1 MRLREFHLSLMPSC
15 RNNGARVGKVE
26 GRAYANSVSG
36 FTLIE
41 LMIVVA
47 IIGIIAA
54 IAYPSYTNQVVK
66 TKRAAAAACLSE
78 QASYMER
85 FYTTNLR
92 YDEDQDENDNPL
104 TDGSLVLDCMTAG
117 QTGNDYS
124 YTIKPLKRSE
134 YTVNAAP
141 KGAQKSHDGAHC
153 GTLTLDEKGTRGADV
168 AGDDVGS
175 CW

>member
-1 MRLREFHLSLMPSC
+1 MMPFNVNNQPQERRPGSC
-15 RNNGARVGKVE
+15 PAVLPVNA
-26 GRAYANSVSG
+26 AG

-54 IAYPSYTNQVVK
+54 IAYPSYINSVVK

-78 QASYMER
+78 QANYMER

-92 YDEDQDENDNPL
+92 YDEDRDGDDNPL
-104 TDGSLVLDCMTAG
+104 DAGTLGLECMSDA
-117 QTGNDYS
+117 QTGKDYD
-124 YTIKPLKRSE
+124 YDIDDLDRSTFTLE
-134 YTVNAAP
+134 AKP
-141 KGAQKSHDGAHC
+141 KGAQASRDNC
-153 GTLTLDEKGTRGADV
+153 GTLTLNQAGTRGAD
-168 AGDDVGS
+168 GDVDH

>member
-1 MRLREFHLSLMPSC
+1 MHVNVNDQSGQYHQASPV
-15 RNNGARVGKVE
+15 NVG
-26 GRAYANSVSG
+26 G

-54 IAYPSYTNQVVK
+54 IAYPSYTNSVVK

-78 QASYMER
+78 QAGYMER

-92 YDEDQDENDNPL
+92 YDQGREDEDNPL
-104 TDGSLVLDCMTAG
+104 DAGTLELECMTGA
-117 QTGNDYS
+117 QTGKDYDYS
-124 YTIKPLKRSE
+124 IEGLGHSAF
-134 YTVNAAP
+134 TVTATP
-141 KGAQKSHDGAHC
+141 KGAQASRDDC
-153 GTLTLDEKGTRGADV
+153 GKLTLDEKGTRGAD
-168 AGDDVGS
+168 GDVSS